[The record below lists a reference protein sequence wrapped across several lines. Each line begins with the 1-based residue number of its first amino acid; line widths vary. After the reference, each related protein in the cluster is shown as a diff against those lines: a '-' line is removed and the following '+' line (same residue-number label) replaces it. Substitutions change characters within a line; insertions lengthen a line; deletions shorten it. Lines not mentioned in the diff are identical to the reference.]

1 MQTIVTRGFSTSQ
14 LPACRITSPATS
26 PAPRN
31 DAIPLPTEAPAPK
44 FVQLKKQ
51 PARFALGGSGS
62 CSSGSDDN
70 SYKAEKMEPRKQS
83 TIQTKSKMFQVGG
96 SSDEDGSLKVPQ
108 ILPRAASMMNGHKK
122 TASFN
127 NEVVTQT
134 FESSAISDTESEY
147 LDESAIDDDEDDW
160 EEDESAEESGKSSM
174 EEKIH
179 FKRVDSTANL
189 TSRRSLLTLGL
200 AANNGL
206 SRAQKLANIA
216 SQSTSAIPR
225 ARAAL
230 NGPSVVASPNDSDDA
245 PLMMKNRGPSRAPPM
260 RPITEIPRSQAQPI
274 NAMAMGMHHQ
284 AAFSP
289 RTTRRNMLATEL
301 TESLRRNLLH
311 ERSQKTST
319 ANAVLKRRHT
329 SHDVANLK
337 QYPERSYMK
346 KDNESNSREW
356 DQQYFNKNAFTG
368 YHAQGW

>member
-1 MQTIVTRGFSTSQ
+1 
-14 LPACRITSPATS
+14 
-26 PAPRN
+26 
-31 DAIPLPTEAPAPK
+31 
-44 FVQLKKQ
+44 
-51 PARFALGGSGS
+51 
-62 CSSGSDDN
+62 
-70 SYKAEKMEPRKQS
+70 
-83 TIQTKSKMFQVGG
+83 
-96 SSDEDGSLKVPQ
+96 
-108 ILPRAASMMNGHKK
+108 
-122 TASFN
+122 
-127 NEVVTQT
+127 
-134 FESSAISDTESEY
+134 
-147 LDESAIDDDEDDW
+147 
-160 EEDESAEESGKSSM
+160 M

-245 PLMMKNRGPSRAPPM
+245 PLMMKNRGPSCAPPM